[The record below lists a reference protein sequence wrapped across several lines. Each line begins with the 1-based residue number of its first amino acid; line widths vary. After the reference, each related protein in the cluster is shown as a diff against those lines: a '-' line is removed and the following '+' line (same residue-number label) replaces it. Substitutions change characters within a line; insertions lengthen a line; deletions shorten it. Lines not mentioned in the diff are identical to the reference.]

1 MHHAN
6 IDSTHGCRLAEACP
20 AIVVGGIS
28 SLSQF
33 KLADQRQS
41 SNTHRLGGRL
51 DCDPGPDRQGPARA
65 LLQSQPG
72 WQVWAIEPIVKLRL
86 VHNSGF
92 VFGLFSDSAPAWL
105 VSLVVIAA
113 IGAIALV
120 FTRQIDSPSLPT
132 RIVFG
137 LTFGGAIGNLI
148 DRFRLGY
155 VIDYVDFG
163 WWPVFNIADSAIN
176 ISIVAFIVL
185 LLLGRVETR
194 STTPSPFME

>member
-1 MHHAN
+1 MGTLIVTLDQIAKAL
-6 IDSTHGCRLAEACP
+6 LAP
-20 AIVVGGIS
+20 Y
-28 SLSQF
+28 
-33 KLADQRQS
+33 
-41 SNTHRLGGRL
+41 
-51 DCDPGPDRQGPARA
+51 
-65 LLQSQPG
+65 LQSQPG
-72 WQVWAIEPIVKLRL
+72 WQVWMLEPIVKLRL

-92 VFGLFSDSAPAWL
+92 VFGLFSDSAPAWV
-105 VSLVVIAA
+105 VSLVAIAA
-113 IGAIALV
+113 IGAILVV
-120 FTRQIDSPSLPT
+120 FTRQIESPSLPT

-176 ISIVAFIVL
+176 ISMVAFVVL
-185 LLLGRVETR
+185 LLLGRVERR